1 VGSQSA
7 HVARDETR
15 ARAANIFDVARL
27 AGVSHQTVSRVI
39 NSHPSVRPG
48 TRQRVE
54 DAIAQLRYRP
64 STAARALVTRRTRTV
79 GLITSGTPDYGP
91 ASTVLGVVAAARSTR
106 YTVSISS
113 LSDAGPDAVRSAVES
128 LLGQAVEAVVL
139 VSGRRSALEAV
150 QALQLEVPLVVV
162 DPSSRSPFRAVAID
176 QYAGARAAVRH
187 LVELGHQRI
196 LHLAGPVD
204 AMDAAERLRGWRD
217 QMAEARLLTEPPGT
231 GDWTPDSG
239 FAFGTEIAD
248 RRDFSAVF
256 SANDQMALGLI
267 HALTARGVRVPED
280 VSVVGF
286 DDIPEAAHFAPP
298 LTTLHQDFDAL
309 GRDIMTVLLDELD
322 DTGSSPAPGVPWLVV
337 RRSTAAPAWDRRP
350 DPGRHDVPAATVPP
364 DAPGSA

>member
-1 VGSQSA
+1 
-7 HVARDETR
+7 VARDETR

-176 QYAGARAAVRH
+176 QYGGARAAVRH

-239 FAFGTEIAD
+239 FAFGSEIAD

-322 DTGSSPAPGVPWLVV
+322 DTGSSPDPGVPWLVV
-337 RRSTAAPAWDRRP
+337 RRSTAPPAWDRRP
-350 DPGRHDVPAATVPP
+350 DTGRHDVPAATVPP
-364 DAPGSA
+364 DPPGSA